1 MATLACGPAA
11 LDLSHINEILEIA
24 DALLKRSREH
34 SFVQK
39 VTILSGYLEMHRMF
53 PDRDYRAVLS
63 KALAEVTAA
72 VHLHLNSELPWRTA
86 DFGACHEKR
95 SQGCHQTGR
104 RSSKQVGILAGDGQS
119 L

>member
-24 DALLKRSREH
+24 DALLNRSREH
-34 SFVQK
+34 GFVQK
-39 VTILSGYLEMHRMF
+39 VTILRGYLEMHRMF

-86 DFGACHEKR
+86 DFGACVENRRRDVIKPAA
-95 SQGCHQTGR
+95 SHQNESGYWL
-104 RSSKQVGILAGDGQS
+104 GNGQS
-119 L
+119 H